1 MTDIPTGAPTDPGES
16 PIETEIQN
24 DSSDVPPVPSQL
36 TTRGK
41 TDKEEVSPDV
51 RKEIVRLYPFYG
63 QRKIADRVGK
73 SRKVV
78 RRVLREEGCLSSRP
92 GLGATRDVSKLTP
105 FLQQIAERVLKRLTV
120 SRILREIRAIGYQG
134 GRSILAEH
142 IREFRA
148 QNALELPRKDVKRR
162 FETNPAFEMQVDWSP
177 FRIPIAGHEV
187 LVHCLSV
194 ILCWCRKLFV
204 AFFRN
209 EKEHTLLEGLARAF
223 EYFDGCAIQLVV
235 DNMATA
241 VLGRIGPNRKPIWH
255 PLFLEFTRHYGFR
268 SVACRVK
275 HPNRKGKI
283 EKPYRLVFDD
293 LLNGAEF
300 SSWEHLETEC
310 ARWLDGRREEEVC
323 NWRVHGTTG
332 QRPNEAY
339 LAERDFL
346 IRLPRERFPV
356 YEDSDRIVD
365 DDATLSIGGRK
376 YNIPT
381 GLANRTVR
389 VHLFASYFEVMGP
402 DGQVAFSRS
411 YAGPE
416 EPRKTLIEPSLYAG
430 LPRRPLVT
438 AHRERLDEAFL
449 RRFPTLASLVDGLKL
464 RMKTLAPI
472 HLRKLLRL
480 AERYGQEAFLAAA
493 TRAQAFKRFD
503 ALAVG
508 RILEHEHQEPVDEL
522 IVPLTGGGA
531 AVLGDVDPGSLEGF
545 GHLDAEP
552 PTSIDTADQTKD
564 DTETVADNASTK
576 EGSDGTK
583 TE

>member
-1 MTDIPTGAPTDPGES
+1 MTDVSTKAPTDPAQS
-16 PIETEIQN
+16 PIETQTQN
-24 DSSDVPPVPSQL
+24 NPREMPPVPSQP
-36 TTRGK
+36 TTSGK
-41 TDKEEVSPDV
+41 DDEEDVSVDV
-51 RKEIVRLYPFYG
+51 RKEIVRLHEFYG
-63 QRKIADRVGK
+63 QRKIAARVGK
-73 SRKVV
+73 TRKVV
-78 RRVLREEGCLSSRP
+78 RRVLKEEGCLTSRP
-92 GLGATRDVSKLTP
+92 GSGATTNASKLTP
-105 FLQQIAERVLKRLTV
+105 FLQQIEERARKGLTV
-120 SRILREIRAIGYQG
+120 SRTLREIREVGYQG
-134 GRSILAEH
+134 GRSILADH

-148 QNALELPRKDVKRR
+148 QNALALPRKDVKRR
-162 FETNPAFEMQVDWSP
+162 FETNPGKEMQADWSP
-177 FRIPIAGHEV
+177 FRILIAGHEV

-204 AFFRN
+204 AFFRD
-209 EKEHTLLEGLARAF
+209 EREHTLLEGLARAF

-255 PLFLEFTRHYGFR
+255 PLFRQFTSHYGLR
-268 SVACRVK
+268 RVACRAN
-275 HPNRKGKI
+275 HPNRKGKV
-283 EKPYRLVFDD
+283 EKPYRFVFDD
-293 LLNGAEF
+293 FLNGAEF
-300 SSWEHLETEC
+300 CSWEHLEAEC
-310 ARWLDGRREEEVC
+310 TRWLDGRRKEEVC

-389 VHLFASYFEVMGP
+389 VHLFASYFEVLRP

-416 EPRKTLIEPSLYAG
+416 EPRKTLIDSTLYAG
-430 LPRRPLVT
+430 LPRRPLAT
-438 AHRERLDEAFL
+438 ASRERLDEGFL
-449 RRFPTLASLVDGLKL
+449 RRFPTLAPFVDGLKV

-480 AERYGQEAFLAAA
+480 AEQYGPDVFLAAA
-493 TRAQAFKRFD
+493 QRAQTFKRFD
-503 ALAVG
+503 ALAVA
-508 RILEHEHQEPVDEL
+508 RILEQEHAEPLDEP
-522 IVPLTGGGA
+522 IVPLSGGGA

-545 GHLDAEP
+545 GHLDSEP
-552 PTSIDTADQTKD
+552 PTSTKTTDIEVDIEADVD
-564 DTETVADNASTK
+564 DKSTK